1 MKFLLG
7 NAKNAEQNTEKILM
21 DASTVRRM
29 KKQLRRQ
36 IISMA
41 LCLVIITIAAVA
53 FVTQA
58 WFAMNREA
66 TGNENSIVSDTPGA
80 SLYIRDSA
88 DTTTA
93 FATEVTKSASGA
105 LFPSSTADLS
115 NWYYASGFTYN
126 TSTVTGSGYKY
137 TVNTPIANAY
147 TLISPFTDAA
157 AGTYANA
164 YEGNTRV
171 AYYKSSN
178 NLYTTKDTLDLY
190 LDSTNPITVSYAD
203 NATAQKQLLNALR
216 VGIAVGGTMKL
227 IYAPLAES
235 GTGNS
240 NGSSADTFYYISG
253 GNLTNANSVVKTT
266 SSLTPFLAQKKA
278 NSDVLY
284 EAASGSPTP
293 LGTATTSGV
302 NVDVYVWLEGTDAQ
316 ALYGL
321 ADNDIKG
328 INVTIH
334 YVGVEPA

>member
-1 MKFLLG
+1 MKFT
-7 NAKNAEQNTEKILM
+7 KEKTENNKDTVVM
-21 DASTVRRM
+21 DAAAIALM
-29 KKQLRRQ
+29 KKRMHQQ
-36 IISMA
+36 ILSMA
-41 LCLVIITIAAVA
+41 LCLAVVSVAAFAFITR
-53 FVTQA
+53 A
-58 WFAMNREA
+58 WFASNREVI
-66 TGNENSIVSDTPGA
+66 GDDNSIISDTPSP
-80 SLYIRDSA
+80 SLYIRDAA
-88 DTTTA
+88 DTTTQY
-93 FATEVTKSASGA
+93 ATAVTKRASGA

-126 TSTVTGSGYKY
+126 TSTVTGSGYDY
-137 TVNTPIANAY
+137 TVNTPVANAY
-147 TLISPFTDAA
+147 TLISSFTDAA

-171 AYYKSSN
+171 AYYKASN
-178 NLYTTKDTLDLY
+178 NLYTANGPLDVY

-240 NGSSADTFYYISG
+240 NGSAADTFYYISG
-253 GNLTNANSVVKTT
+253 GNLTNASSVVKTT
-266 SSLTPFLAQKKA
+266 SSLTPFLATLA
-278 NSDVLY
+278 NGSDHIY
-284 EAASGSPTP
+284 TPDSASGTP
-293 LGTATTSGV
+293 ICQATTAGV